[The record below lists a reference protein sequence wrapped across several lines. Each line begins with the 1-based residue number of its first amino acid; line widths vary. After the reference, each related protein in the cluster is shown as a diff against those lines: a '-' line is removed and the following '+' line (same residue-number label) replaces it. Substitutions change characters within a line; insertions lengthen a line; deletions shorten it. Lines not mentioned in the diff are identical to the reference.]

1 MPRVKQYN
9 EAEVIESAMDVF
21 WQNGYKSTSLRMLS
35 KEMGINQFSINAS
48 FGNKQNLFLESLK
61 LYRTKLQQ
69 LLKTFEEN
77 SNGIESI
84 KNFFYAFAEFS
95 NQNEYKR
102 GCLIINT
109 MSEFGL
115 EVDKEV
121 GALISNYAEQLKALF
136 KKNLEFNTTKDNDTI
151 KRQLNYLDLAIVGLG
166 LATKV
171 KDNTA
176 IEDYIEM
183 TFNNL

>member
-1 MPRVKQYN
+1 MPRKKGYN
-9 EAEVIESAMDVF
+9 EAEVIERAMQLF
-21 WQNGYKSTSLRMLS
+21 WKNGYKSTSLRMLS

-61 LYRTKLQQ
+61 LYQSKLQK
-69 LLKTFEEN
+69 LLKTFEDT

-84 KNFFYAFAEFS
+84 KNFFYEFAAFS
-95 NQNEYKR
+95 NQGDHKR
-102 GCLIINT
+102 GCLMVNT

-115 EVDKEV
+115 EVDEQV
-121 GALISNYAEQLKALF
+121 GSLISNYGEQLRALF
-136 KKNLEFNTTKDNDTI
+136 KKNLELNTSKDNATI
-151 KRQLNYLDLAIVGLG
+151 KRQVNFLALAIGGLG

-171 KDNTA
+171 QDNTA

-183 TFNNL
+183 TFKNL